1 MKKFLKKSLSAF
13 SLSALFFFT
22 ACNDVI
28 FDTIREEVKLADAQ
42 IQGSIHSLVRV
53 KDASDSKE
61 YLFLTSNPVV
71 WRKDVN
77 EATTTGGTDLDSD
90 KDGTT
95 TSENGH
101 WHEFSRPGDNF
112 VWLASTKDGEIY
124 SLSTILE
131 EVTDEGEVVP
141 RGRNLKYYNTSTPE
155 NNWQTV
161 TIESGEESSSGSDL
175 NLKNYIFCTNT
186 PKNKNRYAF
195 ARLDGKIYRL
205 EGGKATLIGEN
216 ANYVFPKDSNSQ
228 PVYSGIRGVA
238 TFDGSVFYFT
248 NSPATTSNETYE
260 TSATMLYYASGTTI
274 YYRAPGDA
282 DWFSKS
288 IDSDEVYSIA
298 VTADKILLGT
308 TDGLDNVTLDE
319 DKIPTG
325 NSVSPSANASSTLTS
340 SYEITKLLVIDPS
353 KTDTE
358 TDIYAASNFTGSPS
372 STTATR
378 KNSSLWSYYPEP
390 GRGKWNRE

>member
-1 MKKFLKKSLSAF
+1 MKKFSKKAFSAF

-28 FDTIREEVKLADAQ
+28 FDTIREEVELADAQ

-77 EATTTGGTDLDSD
+77 EATTNGGTDSAE
-90 KDGTT
+90 DGTT

-101 WHEFSRPGDNF
+101 WHKFSRPGDNF
-112 VWLASTKDGEIY
+112 VWLVSNHNGEIY

-141 RGRNLKYYNTSTPE
+141 TGRNLKYYDTSAPE
-155 NNWQTV
+155 KEWQTV
-161 TIESGEESSSGSDL
+161 TIESGEEPASGSNL
-175 NLKNYIFCTNT
+175 NMKNYIFCTNT
-186 PKNKNRYAF
+186 PKNANRYAF
-195 ARLDGKIYRL
+195 ARLDGKIYKL
-205 EGGKATLIGEN
+205 EGGKATLIEESSS
-216 ANYVFPKDSNSQ
+216 YRFPLDDSSE
-228 PVYSGIRGVA
+228 PVYSEIRGVA

-260 TSATMLYYASGTTI
+260 TSATMLYYASSTTV
-274 YYRAPGDA
+274 YYRAAGDA
-282 DWFSKS
+282 QWSSKS
-288 IDSDEVYSIA
+288 SGSDAVYSIA

>member
-1 MKKFLKKSLSAF
+1 MKKFSKKAFSAF

-28 FDTIREEVKLADAQ
+28 FDTIREEVELADAQ

-77 EATTTGGTDLDSD
+77 EATTKGGTDSAE
-90 KDGTT
+90 DGTT

-101 WHEFSRPGDNF
+101 WYKFSRPGDNF
-112 VWLASTKDGEIY
+112 VWLVSNHNGEIY

-141 RGRNLKYYNTSTPE
+141 TGRKLKYYDTSAPE
-155 NNWQTV
+155 KEWQTV
-161 TIESGEESSSGSDL
+161 TIESGEETSSDSNL
-175 NLKNYIFCTNT
+175 NMNNYIFCTNT
-186 PKNKNRYAF
+186 PKNENRYAF
-195 ARLDGKIYRL
+195 ARLDGKIYKL
-205 EGGKATLIGEN
+205 EGGKATFIEESSS
-216 ANYVFPKDSNSQ
+216 YRFPLDGSSE
-228 PVYSGIRGVA
+228 PVYSEIRGVA

-274 YYRAPGDA
+274 YYRTKTDT
-282 DWFSKS
+282 DWASKS
-288 IDSDEVYSIA
+288 TGSDAVYSIA

>member
-1 MKKFLKKSLSAF
+1 MKKFSKKAFSAF

-28 FDTIREEVKLADAQ
+28 FDTIREEVELADAQ

-77 EATTTGGTDLDSD
+77 EATTNGGTDSAE
-90 KDGTT
+90 DGTT

-101 WHEFSRPGDNF
+101 WYKFSRPGDNF
-112 VWLASTKDGEIY
+112 VWLVSNHNGEIY

-141 RGRNLKYYNTSTPE
+141 TGRNLKYYDTSAPE
-155 NNWQTV
+155 KEWQTV
-161 TIESGEESSSGSDL
+161 TIESGEETASGSNL
-175 NLKNYIFCTNT
+175 NMNNYIFCTNT
-186 PKNKNRYAF
+186 PKNENRYAF
-195 ARLDGKIYRL
+195 ARLDGKIYKL
-205 EGGKATLIGEN
+205 EGGKATPIEESSS
-216 ANYVFPKDSNSQ
+216 YHFPLDDSSK
-228 PVYSGIRGVA
+228 PVYSEIRGVA

-248 NSPATTSNETYE
+248 NSPATTSNETYGNP
-260 TSATMLYYASGTTI
+260 ATMLYYASGTTV
-274 YYRAPGDA
+274 YYRAAKDA
-282 DWFSKS
+282 QWSSKS
-288 IDSDEVYSIA
+288 SGSAAVYSIA
-298 VTADKILLGT
+298 VTEDKILLGT

-353 KTDTE
+353 KKDTE

>member
-53 KDASDSKE
+53 KDASDKKE

-77 EATTTGGTDLDSD
+77 EATTMGGTDATDN
-90 KDGTT
+90 T

-101 WHEFSRPGDNF
+101 WQEFSRPGDNF
-112 VWLASTKDGEIY
+112 VWLASNKSGEIY

-131 EVTDEGEVVP
+131 EVTDEGEIVP
-141 RGRNLKYYNTSTPE
+141 TGRNLKYYDTSVPE
-155 NNWQTV
+155 NSWQIV
-161 TIESGEESSSGSDL
+161 TIENGEESNSGSNL
-175 NLKNYIFCTNT
+175 NLANYIFCTNT
-186 PKNKNRYAF
+186 PQNKNRYAF

-205 EGGKATLIGEN
+205 EGGKATLIEEN

-238 TFDGSVFYFT
+238 TFDGNTFYFT

-260 TSATMLYYASGTTI
+260 NPATMLYYASETTV
-274 YYRAPGDA
+274 YYRAAGDA
-282 DWFSKS
+282 QWFSKS
-288 IDSDEVYSIA
+288 SGSDAVYSIA

>member
-1 MKKFLKKSLSAF
+1 MKKFSKKAFSAF

-28 FDTIREEVKLADAQ
+28 FDTIREEVELADAQ

-53 KDASDSKE
+53 KDALDSKE

-77 EATTTGGTDLDSD
+77 EATTKGGTDSAE
-90 KDGTT
+90 DGTT

-101 WHEFSRPGDNF
+101 WYKFSRPGDNF
-112 VWLASTKDGEIY
+112 VWLVSNHNGEIY

-141 RGRNLKYYNTSTPE
+141 TGRNLKYYDTSAPE
-155 NNWQTV
+155 KEWQTV
-161 TIESGEESSSGSDL
+161 TIESGEETASGSNL
-175 NLKNYIFCTNT
+175 NMNNYIFCTNT
-186 PKNKNRYAF
+186 PKNENRYAF
-195 ARLDGKIYRL
+195 ARLDGKIYKL
-205 EGGKATLIGEN
+205 EGGKATLIKESSS
-216 ANYVFPKDSNSQ
+216 YRFPLDDSSK
-228 PVYSGIRGVA
+228 PVYSEIRGVA

-248 NSPATTSNETYE
+248 NSPATTSNETYGNP
-260 TSATMLYYASGTTI
+260 ATMLYYASGTTV
-274 YYRAPGDA
+274 YYRAAGDA
-282 DWFSKS
+282 KWSSKS
-288 IDSDEVYSIA
+288 SGSDAVYSIA
-298 VTADKILLGT
+298 VTEDKILLGT
-308 TDGLDNVTLDE
+308 TDGLDNVTLGE

-353 KTDTE
+353 KKDTE

>member
-1 MKKFLKKSLSAF
+1 MKKFSKKAFSAF

-28 FDTIREEVKLADAQ
+28 FDTIREEVELADAQ

-77 EATTTGGTDLDSD
+77 EATTNGGTDSAE
-90 KDGTT
+90 DGTT

-101 WHEFSRPGDNF
+101 WYKFSRPGDNF
-112 VWLASTKDGEIY
+112 VWLVSNHNGEIY

-141 RGRNLKYYNTSTPE
+141 TGRNLKYYDTSAPE
-155 NNWQTV
+155 KEWQTV
-161 TIESGEESSSGSDL
+161 TIESGEETASSSNL
-175 NLKNYIFCTNT
+175 NMKNYIFCTNT
-186 PKNKNRYAF
+186 PKNENRYAF
-195 ARLDGKIYRL
+195 ARLDGKIYKL
-205 EGGKATLIGEN
+205 EGGKATLIEESSS
-216 ANYVFPKDSNSQ
+216 YHFPLDDSSE
-228 PVYSGIRGVA
+228 PVYSEIRGVA
-238 TFDGSVFYFT
+238 TFDGSNFYFT

-260 TSATMLYYASGTTI
+260 TSATMLYYASGTTV
-274 YYRAPGDA
+274 YYRAAGDA
-282 DWFSKS
+282 QWSSKS
-288 IDSDEVYSIA
+288 SGSDAVYSIA
-298 VTADKILLGT
+298 VTTDKILLGT

-353 KTDTE
+353 KKDTE